1 MINLVVCSLSALKC
15 SEKSNKISEE
25 TIDLIARLNSEG
37 IRFAVVTG
45 MNYDAV
51 SPLFGKIK
59 KDIHDSERVC
69 GEVRYQ
75 GNLIEYLGL
84 LV

>member
-59 KDIHDSERVC
+59 KTLK
-69 GEVRYQ
+69 Y
-75 GNLIEYLGL
+75 GNIVIECLSVSDKNL
-84 LV
+84 